1 LLNILRSSWL
11 YLNGFISV
19 LIFGVIILFIGLF
32 DKKKN
37 ITGIFVRIWGQ
48 WMCKSS
54 GINISI
60 EGLDFLTQKNQYI
73 FIANHESL
81 LDIPVV
87 LSQIPFNIIFL
98 TKKELFPIPLFGWAM
113 HSAGMIRV
121 DRQNKERAKKSVKH
135 ALTSLKDKN
144 INVLVYPEG
153 TRSSPEKLLPF
164 KKGSFILAI
173 QSGLPIVP
181 ITILNAGLNLPKR
194 KLILN
199 KQIDI
204 KLIIHEP
211 IETKN
216 LNPEYDKDR
225 LANLTYNIIKK
236 DLK

>member
-1 LLNILRSSWL
+1 MLQILRSGWL
-11 YLNGFISV
+11 YLNGFISI
-19 LIFGVIILFIGLF
+19 LIIGIIILFIGLF

-37 ITGIFVRIWGQ
+37 ITGIFVRLWGQ

-60 EGLDFLTQKNQYI
+60 EGLNYLTQKKQYI

-113 HSAGMIRV
+113 YSAGMIRV
-121 DRQNKERAKKSVKH
+121 DRQNKDKAKKSVKH
-135 ALTSLKDKN
+135 ALASLKDKN

-153 TRSSPEKLLPF
+153 TRSNPRKLLPF

-181 ITILNAGLNLPKR
+181 ITILNTGLNLPKA

-199 KQIDI
+199 KKSDI

-211 IETKN
+211 IETKD
-216 LNPEYDKDR
+216 LNPDNDKER
-225 LANLTYNIIKK
+225 LAKLTYNIIFK